1 MILEITGQS
10 ALSKFRLSKL
20 LASIK
25 KRDPHIQSIQA
36 GYIYFAKLASQLSSD

>member
-20 LASIK
+20 LAS
-25 KRDPHIQSIQA
+25 
-36 GYIYFAKLASQLSSD
+36 